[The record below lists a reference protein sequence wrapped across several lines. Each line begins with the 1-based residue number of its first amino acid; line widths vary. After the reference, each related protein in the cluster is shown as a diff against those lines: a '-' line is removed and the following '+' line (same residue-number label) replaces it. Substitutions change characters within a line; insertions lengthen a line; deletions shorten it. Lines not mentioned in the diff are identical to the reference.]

1 MASSRFTHWLQVP
14 RIADPVDRRNA
25 PMLQLVLLALGT
37 LPPALWLYRIFGT
50 QIPWRAGETV
60 SLSASLLISA
70 IALWPVVLIR
80 RGRFQWAIR
89 QLMVLVAVILVAS
102 YALSGLG
109 AHIFEMPVQVMWLF
123 IAGMMIGRKA
133 LWAMYGAIA
142 LALLLGATHDTVKG
156 IEEARHTFGDAVI
169 RCVMFLLIALVIDRS
184 VAALRESLK
193 EALAH
198 GEELERANLQ
208 LREEIAARE
217 RAQALLLHA
226 QKMEAVGRMASG
238 LAHDFGHLLTLVNG
252 HAYNALHAGSDA
264 ERHEALDGV
273 RAAATRAT
281 AHVRKLMHF
290 SRRDPALAE
299 TFDAAEVIAGI
310 GPMLRQTLG
319 TRIRLDLQ
327 LPTTPVPVRFDREQ
341 LVLVL
346 LNLAANAAD
355 ALPDGGQVTV
365 SLQAAANGEVE
376 IVVVDDGPGVP
387 EALRERIFEPFF
399 TTKPED
405 RGTGLG
411 LAVAR
416 DLVEAAGGRLTLGP
430 ADAGAAFLLHLPP
443 AAQPAGQAP
452 AADDADDDET
462 AALATR

>member
-1 MASSRFTHWLQVP
+1 MGSSRFTHWLHVP
-14 RIADPVDRRNA
+14 RIVDPVDRRNA
-25 PMLQLVLLALGT
+25 PMLQLILLALGT
-37 LPPALWLYRIFGT
+37 LPPVLWLYRILGT
-50 QIPWRAGETV
+50 QIPWRDGETV

-70 IALWPVVLIR
+70 IALWSVVLIR

-109 AHIFEMPVQVMWLF
+109 AHMFEMPVQVLWLF
-123 IAGMMIGRKA
+123 VAGMMIGRRA

-142 LALLLGATHDTVKG
+142 LALLLGATHDVLTAT
-156 IEEARHTFGDAVI
+156 EEARHAFGDAVI

-198 GEELERANLQ
+198 GAELERANVQ
-208 LREEIAARE
+208 LREEIIARE
-217 RAQALLLHA
+217 RAQVLLLHA

-238 LAHDFGHLLTLVNG
+238 LAHDFGHLITLVNG
-252 HAYNALHAGSDA
+252 HAYNALHATSPR
-264 ERHEALDGV
+264 ERDEAIEGV
-273 RAAATRAT
+273 RSAATRAT

-290 SRRDPALAE
+290 SRRDIALAE
-299 TFDAAEVIAGI
+299 TFDAAEAVSGI
-310 GPMLRQTLG
+310 EPMLRQTLG
-319 TRIRLDLQ
+319 SRIRLTLE
-327 LPTTPVPVRFDREQ
+327 LPDSPAPIRFDREQ

-355 ALPDGGQVTV
+355 ALPEGGHV
-365 SLQAAANGEVE
+365 SIAVRVPETGGLE
-376 IVVVDDGPGVP
+376 IHFGDDGPGIP
-387 EALRERIFEPFF
+387 AALRERVFEPFF

-416 DLVEAAGGRLTLGP
+416 DLVEGAGGQLALSPHDTSAAFVLRLPAAVDDDSDVAAGP
-430 ADAGAAFLLHLPP
+430 APHDAF
-443 AAQPAGQAP
+443 AP
-452 AADDADDDET
+452 G
-462 AALATR
+462 